1 MDHLGDKVVEYRILA
16 LGAVDT
22 EAEFI
27 EVPVQIII
35 AHPGIGCPYPRF
47 HLVYHCVERFE
58 VHSLIA
64 FYLCN
69 IVSLDRTVIVY
80 HPRRIKVS
88 IAIIIVNPIIA

>member
-1 MDHLGDKVVEYRILA
+1 MYHLGDKVVEYRILA
-16 LGAVDT
+16 LGTVDA

-64 FYLCN
+64 FYLGN
-69 IVSLDRTVIVY
+69 IVSFRYGPVAPPLRGRCRLM
-80 HPRRIKVS
+80 PLL
-88 IAIIIVNPIIA
+88 P